1 MKKIIN
7 YTSPASTVKIPKNLT
22 NQIQI
27 SYRLKIKRLEFF
39 EFRGSKSPLKMNNSR
54 DINVRYFTLLHR
66 KFKVNSKLA
75 PRYLGRALKAVINCP
90 LFFQR
95 MNQ

>member
-27 SYRLKIKRLEFF
+27 SIKNQRAGI
-39 EFRGSKSPLKMNNSR
+39 FRVSSEQISVKNEQFPGHKCSIFHVASS
-54 DINVRYFTLLHR
+54 
-66 KFKVNSKLA
+66 
-75 PRYLGRALKAVINCP
+75 
-90 LFFQR
+90 
-95 MNQ
+95 

>member
-27 SYRLKIKRLEFF
+27 SYRLKIKGLEFF
-39 EFRGSKSPLKMNNSR
+39 EFRASKSPLNEQFPGHKCS
-54 DINVRYFTLLHR
+54 IFHVA
-66 KFKVNSKLA
+66 SS
-75 PRYLGRALKAVINCP
+75 
-90 LFFQR
+90 
-95 MNQ
+95 